1 MRKITEQAVKAFVN
15 GDSFKSG
22 NTMVEHLIQPHMTS
36 THLYLHGNEIAR
48 LSNNV
53 LTLSSCGW
61 ETNTTKERL
70 NGLLRQY
77 GNKIIRQKEGVWYLY
92 DSFLSGEN
100 RDLFKDGM
108 TIKVS

>member
-1 MRKITEQAVKAFVN
+1 MRKITEQAVKAFMN
-15 GDSFKSG
+15 GESKSFG

-36 THLYLHGNEIAR
+36 THLYLHGNEIGR

-53 LTLSSCGW
+53 LTIDSCGW

-70 NGLLRQY
+70 NGLLSQY
-77 GNKIIRQKEGVWYLY
+77 GLGNIYSENKEWFYQNGAYIVAFE
-92 DSFLSGEN
+92 
-100 RDLFKDGM
+100 DGM